1 MLTKL
6 TIRNFKQFGEVEIP
20 LENGVVFI
28 GPNNS
33 GKTSALQA
41 LTLWRAGLEKLSEKM
56 LFGNPMGKS
65 EEELLA
71 DNRLFDAMLDKIA
84 VGPFSSKNKEEKP
97 PRPRKQRRSG
107 VVMNRLEL
115 TSLPTPALDM
125 LWHGRKTRRGARL
138 SRIDIIVEG
147 VNLDSEWKCG
157 LEFDTGG
164 GDSFYCRP
172 LRLEEE
178 KNPRRMRVPHL
189 AYATRVA
196 MLPPMS
202 GLTASEAE
210 LQPGRIDVLLG
221 EGQTAQVLRNI
232 CYRICS
238 ESKEQWKPIAS
249 RMEELF
255 GVRLLNPERVMS
267 RGEIRMLYTEP
278 RRGKKGVKFD
288 LSSSGRGMQQVLLLL
303 AFLQLN
309 PNTALLLDE
318 PDAHLEILRQRQIY
332 RTLLEA
338 AEERNSQIIA
348 ASHSEVLLNEA
359 VERNSA
365 VAFVGKRPHRFGADR
380 KGEVLMA
387 LKTIGFDQYYH
398 AEARGWVLYLEGA
411 TDLSILRAFA
421 EKLGHPV
428 LDFLDDVFVKYV
440 CDSASD
446 FPDESAPRHIL
457 ARRHFYALREARPD
471 FEGALLVDG
480 DVKGLDPNAP
490 LKEMQW
496 RRREIENHLCGR
508 RTLLEFAA
516 ASGTPDGAKKRRD
529 AMEEEIKKLE
539 YAAEIRGDP
548 SPFSGEVKAS
558 DDFLSPLFRNFA
570 KALKLPLELR
580 KADFHKLV
588 PFIPEDEID
597 PEIREKLDA
606 IHAVAMMAKTPP
618 PQDEPED

>member
-41 LTLWRAGLEKLSEKM
+41 LTLWRAGLEKLAGKM
-56 LFGNPMGKS
+56 LTISRKSVLGMS
-65 EEELLA
+65 EEELLGE
-71 DNRLFDAMLDKIA
+71 DEGLEKMRRIEIKTGSFI
-84 VGPFSSKNKEEKP
+84 PKEAT
-97 PRPRKQRRSG
+97 PRPVEQRFG
-107 VVMNRLEL
+107 VGMSRHEL
-115 TSLPTPALDM
+115 PSLPTPVLDM
-125 LWHGRKTRRGARL
+125 FWRGRRTRRGRQPV
-138 SRIDIIVEG
+138 RIDIIVEG
-147 VNLDSEWKCG
+147 VNLGKKWECG
-157 LEFDTGG
+157 LEFDTSG

-172 LRLEEE
+172 LRNGEG
-178 KNPRRMRVPHL
+178 KKPPRMRVPFL
-189 AYATRVA
+189 AYATKVA
-196 MLPPMS
+196 ALPPMS
-202 GLTASEAE
+202 GLSLEEPRFEDKRVNALIGQGRTA
-210 LQPGRIDVLLG
+210 D
-221 EGQTAQVLRNI
+221 VLRNL
-232 CYRICS
+232 CCRVA
-238 ESKEQWKPIAS
+238 EAENGGWEK
-249 RMEELF
+249 LT
-255 GVRLLNPERVMS
+255 ERVRARFGAS
-267 RGEIRMLYTEP
+267 LLPPFTNARGAFVLEYTE
-278 RRGKKGVKFD
+278 RGGKTRLD
-288 LSSSGRGMQQVLLLL
+288 LQFAGRGMQQTLLLL

-471 FEGALLVDG
+471 FAGALLVDG

-570 KALKLPLELR
+570 KALGTPLELR

-618 PQDEPED
+618 PQDDPDD